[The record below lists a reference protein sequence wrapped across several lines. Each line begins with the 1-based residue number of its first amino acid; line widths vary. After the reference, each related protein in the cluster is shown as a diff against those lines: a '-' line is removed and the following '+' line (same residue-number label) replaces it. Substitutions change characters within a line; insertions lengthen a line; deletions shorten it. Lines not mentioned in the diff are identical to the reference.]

1 MGIMTSVTPDIDL
14 LAGIPVGSSLT
25 ALDVARLCDEGRRYE
40 LIDGVL
46 IEMPAP
52 ARPHQR
58 VVMHLSALLLGLEP
72 PQMEVL
78 PAPFDILSDNTAVQP
93 DVVVIAKVPI
103 PEHGYIEGAL
113 LVVEVL
119 SPSTALY
126 DLNTKFKLYER
137 AGVASYW
144 VIDPVKLRM
153 IAWELR
159 DGAYVEVADVTGD
172 ESWTATLPFEVTIT
186 PSAWR
191 D

>member
-1 MGIMTSVTPDIDL
+1 
-14 LAGIPVGSSLT
+14 
-25 ALDVARLCDEGRRYE
+25 
-40 LIDGVL
+40 
-46 IEMPAP
+46 
-52 ARPHQR
+52 
-58 VVMHLSALLLGLEP
+58 
-72 PQMEVL
+72 MEVL